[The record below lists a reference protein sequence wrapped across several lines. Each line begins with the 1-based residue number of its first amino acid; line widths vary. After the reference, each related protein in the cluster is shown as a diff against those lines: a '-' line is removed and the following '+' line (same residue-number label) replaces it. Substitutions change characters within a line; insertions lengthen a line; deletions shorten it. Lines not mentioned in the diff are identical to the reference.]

1 MSIDVITGK
10 WEEGS
15 NSYALTWD
23 VDNSSVEGF
32 AIVKSNTKAKMYID
46 TNKNGKK
53 DKRDKL
59 VAKLK
64 IADDAYDY
72 NVGYGTWLADSDSR
86 IGSFVNPD
94 GVELVIARFKDLSA
108 F

>member
-32 AIVKSNTKAKMYID
+32 AIVKSNGKAKMYID
-46 TNKNGKK
+46 TNKNG
-53 DKRDKL
+53 
-59 VAKLK
+59 
-64 IADDAYDY
+64 
-72 NVGYGTWLADSDSR
+72 
-86 IGSFVNPD
+86 
-94 GVELVIARFKDLSA
+94 
-108 F
+108 